1 MNIQDWNIYIKVR
14 VQREVVKVYLDSESS
29 VVVGAVVVVEPRHR
43 GDVQVD
49 HVLLHLLGQI
59 VTVAG
64 PVPGQ
69 TQLRLRALT
78 SVMIT
83 RWSRGNLGLTLF
95 MMMEYGSPIPPQV
108 QTMTVVSA
116 MLQSVLLILYPSF
129 PPPPT

>member
-1 MNIQDWNIYIKVR
+1 MNIQDRNIYIKVR
-14 VQREVVKVYLDSESS
+14 VQREVVEVYLDSESS

-69 TQLRLRALT
+69 TQLRLRAL
-78 SVMIT
+78 SSIVMIT

-116 MLQSVLLILYPSF
+116 MLQSVLLIL
-129 PPPPT
+129 